1 MRRLTDTGTLAK
13 LLAALA
19 PVISTIPIPPRIHPE
34 IVLRAANTADLAA
47 LSLFAGASYR
57 AAYCEFDDA
66 DEITAYVAENFSV
79 ERLQHLHAQ
88 SESQFLIAETATEA
102 SMQILGYAHTRLGR
116 PQSATSAQHPMQLVR
131 LYLDPG
137 QKGRGIGSILM
148 RAVIEQAKNQSCDAI
163 WLGVYSL
170 NRPALAFYQRWGFV
184 QIGMT
189 EFVFAG
195 RSYMDPLLELTLR

>member
-1 MRRLTDTGTLAK
+1 MLLPTGTLAK

-19 PVISTIPIPPRIHPE
+19 PVISIVPNQPPIQSKL
-34 IVLRAANTADLAA
+34 VLRAANTADLAA

-66 DEITAYVAENFSV
+66 DEISDYVAEHFSI

-88 SESQFLIAETATEA
+88 VESQFLIAET
-102 SMQILGYAHTRLGR
+102 SKQILGYAHTRLGR
-116 PQSATSAQHPMQLVR
+116 PESATSAQHPMQLVR
-131 LYLDPG
+131 LYLDPS